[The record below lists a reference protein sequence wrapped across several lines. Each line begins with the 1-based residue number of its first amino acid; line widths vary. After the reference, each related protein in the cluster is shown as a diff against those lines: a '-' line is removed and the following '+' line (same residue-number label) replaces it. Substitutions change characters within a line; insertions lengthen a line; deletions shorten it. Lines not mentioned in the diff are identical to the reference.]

1 VPAAATAADEK
12 VAPFAADTD
21 TDAAAADANTA
32 ADVAPAAEESAA
44 DARSQVLLQLA
55 QEPAAEADAAEPT
68 AASIIEAPSSTALKM
83 MRFTNGT
90 GSAEKDSSC
99 VLPFIL
105 DGKAYNDC
113 TTQAA
118 ISGEETGE
126 AGWCPVQISPVSDDD
141 NQQDGMLVVST
152 DSSWGV
158 CAPAGYIP
166 PKCVMSPWSGWNRCS
181 VLCGGG
187 SRSRHRRIVEQL
199 GGVTCGGTDQVGS
212 CNKHQCGAVKT
223 IAGGVSSKSG
233 QIGLGYRN
241 TPLNPKWMSRT
252 PGLQPDLH
260 FDPFRIDVLTEQNTD
275 VVYVMAKPRG
285 RADHVSIIRRID
297 VTSSTPT
304 VDGGTG
310 VPDGCVDMANF
321 TDSASIP
328 TSSAQCRVITSPD
341 GTQLTAEVIGSGVE
355 SEGAMSVAAAND
367 NKIYISLVSNSI
379 ASIDLALHLP
389 CRRWMSSELEGWELD
404 TDGTTLHQ
412 TTTSMLLKTSH
423 HGEPRMWDFQAM
435 RRVGSLVSVGLDER
449 YETDAHGKQRT
460 FEKNTLCST
469 QRTNVAARK
478 QCCVTKEAMA
488 VNQPRECP
496 IPVTPECRLERQI
509 DLLDADY
516 ANGLI
521 SKSLWI

>member
-1 VPAAATAADEK
+1 VPAADTAADA
-12 VAPFAADTD
+12 APF
-21 TDAAAADANTA
+21 AAAADADTA
-32 ADVAPAAEESAA
+32 ADAEDSAA
-44 DARSQVLLQLA
+44 DVSPQVLLQLT
-55 QEPAAEADAAEPT
+55 EDPAEVDPDAAEPA
-68 AASIIEAPSSTALKM
+68 AASIIEAASSTALKM

-90 GSAEKDSSC
+90 GLVEKDSSC

-113 TTQAA
+113 TTQPTA
-118 ISGEETGE
+118 SGEQTGE
-126 AGWCPVQISPVSDDD
+126 AGWCPVQISPAADDD
-141 NQQDGMLVVST
+141 NQQDGMLVVLA

-199 GGVTCGGTDQVGS
+199 GGATCGGTDQVGS

-233 QIGLGYRN
+233 RIGLGFRN

-260 FDPFRIDVLTEQNTD
+260 FDPFRIDVLKEQNTD
-275 VVYVMAKPRG
+275 VLYVMAKPRG

-304 VDGGTG
+304 DDGGTG

-321 TDSASIP
+321 TDSDTIP
-328 TSSAQCRVITSPD
+328 TSSAQCRVITGPD

-355 SEGAMSVAAAND
+355 SEGAMSVAATND
-367 NKIYISLVSNSI
+367 NKIYTSLVSNSI
-379 ASIDLALHLP
+379 ASVDLALNLP
-389 CRRWMSSELEGWELD
+389 CRRWMSGELGGWELD
-404 TDGTTLHQ
+404 TDGGILHQ
-412 TTTSMLLKTSH
+412 TSTSMLLKTSH

-449 YETDAHGKQRT
+449 YETDAHGRQRT
-460 FEKNTLCST
+460 FQKNTLCST
-469 QRTNVAARK
+469 QKTDVGAQK

-488 VNQPRECP
+488 VNQPRKCP
-496 IPVTPECRLERQI
+496 SPVTPECRLERQI